1 MRGVSKAFGRVVALD
16 GADLT
21 GYPGEVHG
29 VVGENGAGKTTLMN
43 VLAGMVR
50 PQDGEVFVEG
60 VPVEFS
66 KPRDAWRRGI
76 GMVHQHFTLVPR
88 LSVLENVALGVRSG
102 GHGFRLP
109 YPRIRRRLDEL
120 RKLTGFAVADEVRV
134 EDLSAGERQRVEILK
149 LLVRDPEVLIF
160 DEPTAVLAPQEVKEL
175 IGVFRRLA
183 ADGRTVL
190 LIAHK
195 LDEVLEAADRITVLR
210 NGATVHQ
217 CLRADADA
225 GVLTRAMVG
234 RDVHRGVK
242 ASVPAG
248 PTIAKLMR
256 VGATGPHGQAAV
268 AEVDLEV
275 RRGEIVGIAGVDG
288 NGQGELSEILAAVRQ
303 PDSGT
308 VELPGRIG
316 FIPADRVGEGLIGS
330 FDLSENLGLALMND
344 SAFRQGPLI
353 RWSDVRVRT
362 TEAVD
367 RYGIQASGIQTRTAH
382 LSGGN
387 QQKLVVA
394 RELERGRDLL
404 VARNPTRGLD
414 VSAAEFVR
422 GELLRLCSQR
432 GPSSEVD
439 DRPGIVLISTD
450 LDEILEL
457 ADRIHVIVRGRLLS
471 VEQSDVSRETIGRL
485 MLAGVEAPDGG

>member
-1 MRGVSKAFGRVVALD
+1 M
-16 GADLT
+16 
-21 GYPGEVHG
+21 
-29 VVGENGAGKTTLMN
+29 GENGAGKTTLMN

-50 PQDGEVFVEG
+50 PQGGEVFVEG

-109 YPRIRRRLDEL
+109 YPGIRRRLDEL

-183 ADGRTVL
+183 SDGRTVL

-225 GVLTRAMVG
+225 GVLTRAM
-234 RDVHRGVK
+234 
-242 ASVPAG
+242 
-248 PTIAKLMR
+248 
-256 VGATGPHGQAAV
+256 
-268 AEVDLEV
+268 
-275 RRGEIVGIAGVDG
+275 
-288 NGQGELSEILAAVRQ
+288 
-303 PDSGT
+303 
-308 VELPGRIG
+308 IG
-316 FIPADRVGEGLIGS
+316 
-330 FDLSENLGLALMND
+330 
-344 SAFRQGPLI
+344 
-353 RWSDVRVRT
+353 
-362 TEAVD
+362 
-367 RYGIQASGIQTRTAH
+367 
-382 LSGGN
+382 
-387 QQKLVVA
+387 
-394 RELERGRDLL
+394 
-404 VARNPTRGLD
+404 
-414 VSAAEFVR
+414 
-422 GELLRLCSQR
+422 
-432 GPSSEVD
+432 
-439 DRPGIVLISTD
+439 
-450 LDEILEL
+450 
-457 ADRIHVIVRGRLLS
+457 
-471 VEQSDVSRETIGRL
+471 
-485 MLAGVEAPDGG
+485 